1 METSKME
8 KLYQNISDK
17 VGSMIPEEWNKVY
30 FYGEILN
37 DSRTVYFFYNRAS
50 DGKIIYSHDIPSVYK
65 VDKRLYLKALRELS
79 MIVNELHTEY
89 DENNENSWKNIT
101 FVFGRNG
108 QFDMKFGYDDFSQGE
123 YNLTD
128 LKMIWMYEV
137 LGTEP
142 EDEVDK
148 QKLELYKE
156 KNIKLF
162 WK

>member
-8 KLYQNISDK
+8 KLYQDISDK

-37 DSRTVYFFYNRAS
+37 DSRTVYFFYDRPS
-50 DGKIIYSHDIPSVYK
+50 DGKTIYSHDIPSVCS
-65 VDKRLYLKALRELS
+65 VDKRLYLKSLRELG
-79 MIVNELHTEY
+79 MMVNELHTEY
-89 DENNENSWKNIT
+89 EENNENSWKNMT
-101 FVFGRNG
+101 FVFNRNG
-108 QFDMKFGYDDFSQGE
+108 QFDIQFGYEDFHQSE

-142 EDEVDK
+142 EDEADK
-148 QKLELYKE
+148 QKLEAYKE